1 MRITTGDSPDKA
13 AADPAR
19 DGSSGALGF
28 ERIVSALQRPP
39 SVAHHLAFACMATLI
54 AAACFYIGVVPTRQY
69 ASDLTSF
76 ADCGW
81 RILQGLR
88 PHVDFSTG
96 LGPFSFMMWAAA
108 LKHGGGTV
116 TGFGSPDWART
127 HERAAA
133 SAPAVTLLTAAGAR
147 GVAKTVMDEMAFSLL
162 GENAHYG
169 TPKVR
174 AGGGALGVPP
184 LNLPDTSSKEGTAKQ
199 GQGPR
204 FCPHLSYVVS
214 REGARAVWG
223 GGQREGGQ
231 AQPSRPLSGVS
242 SMHFSSFALFDGLPS
257 G

>member
-1 MRITTGDSPDKA
+1 MEKKPACPRGLA
-13 AADPAR
+13 AVLVALAVAAGAWLLRRRRRRKGPRHDPF
-19 DGSSGALGF
+19 GAFLAPVDIPAAPAPAAPLAPLPLAGLTF
-28 ERIVSALQRPP
+28 AVKDIFD
-39 SVAHHLAFACMATLI
+39 VA
-54 AAACFYIGVVPTRQY
+54 
-69 ASDLTSF
+69 
-76 ADCGW
+76 
-81 RILQGLR
+81 
-88 PHVDFSTG
+88 
-96 LGPFSFMMWAAA
+96 
-108 LKHGGGTV
+108 GTV